1 MASEWLTGF
10 EKSYMPERVVVDAA
24 GVPVGNV
31 IHARETSEGVEVVFT
46 PVSPDGEDLVG
57 GEDFEPL
64 QATVIIP
71 GGMIID
77 TTEEG

>member
-1 MASEWLTGF
+1 MASEWQSGF
-10 EKSYMPERVVVDAA
+10 ERSYMPERLVVDAA
-24 GVPVGNV
+24 GVPMGNV
-31 IHARETSEGVEVVFT
+31 IHARDTDEGVEVIFT

-57 GEDFEPL
+57 GDHFEPL
-64 QATVIIP
+64 RATAIIP